1 MRIATEILGVKG
13 LKAHNNWS
21 QRRLYTEWLQISM
34 VSIFIWDDLTSY
46 RFRNFKNRF
55 VPSQPHTSYFKDASN
70 TKELRCGTANP
81 MICVLQF
88 FKAQVYRSNFESFCQ
103 KFVISSVRQVR
114 MVIVF
119 LTIFCQSSKVLY
131 HSTLGRTNLCLVWN
145 LTDFSNYDLKENIN
159 QENSISLS
167 KCKSLMKKEAKI
179 FAFHIVVKWK

>member
-21 QRRLYTEWLQISM
+21 QQRLYTEWLQISM

-70 TKELRCGTANP
+70 TIELRCGTANP

-88 FKAQVYRSNFESFCQ
+88 FKAQVYRSNFDLPKICHQFCETGAHSDCFPYHILPIFKGAISF
-103 KFVISSVRQVR
+103 
-114 MVIVF
+114 
-119 LTIFCQSSKVLY
+119 
-131 HSTLGRTNLCLVWN
+131 HLGAGQICV
-145 LTDFSNYDLKENIN
+145 
-159 QENSISLS
+159 
-167 KCKSLMKKEAKI
+167 
-179 FAFHIVVKWK
+179 